1 MAEPFIFI
9 SNYRFK
15 PGKEEEYRE
24 AFQEVADIVAA
35 QEPRMLYFAE
45 HVSEDGSEATTV
57 QVHSDPENMAYHM
70 QLVGKHIREAAE
82 YLDWSSMSIQ
92 IFGSPTEAVLEQ
104 MREIAGSGVSVKV
117 SPAAVTVNRLPV
129 PEEQTS

>member
-9 SNYRFK
+9 NTYKFK
-15 PGKEEEYRE
+15 PGKEEEYRA
-24 AFQEVADIVAA
+24 AFQEVADIVEA

-45 HVSEDGSEATTV
+45 HVSEDGSQATTV
-57 QVHSDPENMAYHM
+57 QVHSDPDNMAHHM
-70 QLVGKHIREAAE
+70 QLVDKHIREASE

-92 IFGSPTEAVLEQ
+92 IFGSPSEAVLEQ
-104 MREIAGSGVSVKV
+104 MRELAGAGVSVTV
-117 SPAAVTVNRLPV
+117 SPAKITVNRLPV